1 MRFTRLASVALLLI
15 APTLVSA
22 QQVVE
27 APSVVLAG
35 VPFQVGVEGG
45 TEAALPFEIR
55 TRAGT
60 VLAEG
65 VVEAY
70 GTATAVDLVVAG
82 RADLPLSVQIGEAVS
97 EVAPTLTPGWFSLVP
112 PLIAIALALI
122 FREVVTALFA
132 GVWIGALV
140 VAGFNPLTATWRL
153 IDTFVIPELANTS
166 DGHTQIVVFSLLLGG
181 MVGVIS
187 RNGGTMGIVEAVR
200 PFAKT
205 ARRGQIATWLAGM
218 GVFFDDYANTLIVG
232 NTMRPITDRLRVS
245 REKLAYLVDSTA
257 APLAAIVPIST
268 WVGYEISL
276 IATGLGIAAQ
286 QNPASAVALGNLNPF
301 TVFIET
307 IPYRFYPLLALY
319 FAALTAFARR
329 DFGPMAAAELRARE
343 SGQLYRPGA
352 QLLTDTSQNVMEPK
366 EGKAHRWWNAGVPV
380 IAVILVVLGGLYAT
394 GLAASEPGASLSD
407 IFGNSDP
414 FMTMAW
420 GSLAGCIAA
429 IALSVGQRILTIEES
444 VNAWIGGMRA
454 MLIAI
459 VILTLAWSLG
469 TVTAEIG
476 TAAYLSQ
483 LLSDRVALHLIP
495 VIVFAVAAAI
505 SFATGTSWGTMAIL
519 LPLVIP
525 LTVALGGFAD
535 GTDEHYTILLGS
547 ISSVLAGAVFGDH
560 CSPISDTTVLS
571 SAASGC
577 DHVDH
582 VRTQMPYALL
592 VAAVGML
599 LGDIGTAYGLP
610 VWIALLGGMALLYGF
625 LRVRGTFIG
634 DAAVTDE
641 MPRSP

>member
-1 MRFTRLASVALLLI
+1 MRFTRLASVALLI

-22 QQVVE
+22 QRVAE

-45 TEAALPFEIR
+45 TAAALPFEIR

-70 GTATAVDLVVAG
+70 GTATAVDLVVSG
-82 RADLPLSVQIGEAVS
+82 QADLPLSVQIGEAVS

-132 GVWIGALV
+132 GVWIGALA
-140 VAGFNPLTATWRL
+140 VAGFNPLAATWRL

-166 DGHTQIVVFSLLLGG
+166 DGHTQIAVFSLLLGG

-218 GVFFDDYANTLIVG
+218 AVFFDDYANTLIVG

-286 QNPASAVALGNLNPF
+286 QNPDSSVALGNLNPF

-352 QLLTDTSQNVMEPK
+352 QLLTDTSQTVMEPK
-366 EGKAHRWWNAGVPV
+366 EGKAHRWWNAGIPV
-380 IAVILVVLGGLYAT
+380 IVVILVVLGGLYAT
-394 GLAASEPGASLSD
+394 GLAGSEPGASLSD
-407 IFGNSDP
+407 IFGASDP
-414 FMTMAW
+414 FVTMAW
-420 GSLAGCIAA
+420 GSLAGCVVA
-429 IALSVGQRILTIEES
+429 IALSVGQRVLTIEES
-444 VNAWIGGMRA
+444 VNAWVGGMRA

-469 TVTAEIG
+469 SVTAEIG

-495 VIVFAVAAAI
+495 VIVFAIAAAI

-592 VAAVGML
+592 VAGVGML

-610 VWIALLGGMALLYGF
+610 VWVALLGGMALLYGF

-634 DAAVTDE
+634 DAIGSDE
-641 MPRSP
+641 MP